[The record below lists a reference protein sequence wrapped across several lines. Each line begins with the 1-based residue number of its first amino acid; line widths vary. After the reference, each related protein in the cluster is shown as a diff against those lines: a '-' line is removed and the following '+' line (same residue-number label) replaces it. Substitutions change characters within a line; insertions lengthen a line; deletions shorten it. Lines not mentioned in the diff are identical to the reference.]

1 MTIQDLHIAFKVE
14 VDKNAINIG
23 ISGSPSFLPEEIDH
37 WLYTALLNKISTKF
51 TGNNQLSTPFE
62 GSVKRV
68 SDLEDLVH
76 TDKGVALLPESDTN
90 RLVLSDFRAKTSYA
104 GKVQDKRMFFVSAIL
119 NFGAN
124 KKTTVNLIN
133 HTQANNFLETYNNKP
148 WIPTPVGVLE
158 DNSMVIYVDKDIV
171 NAPYSLDLT
180 YVKYPIRI
188 NNEDITSGMHDI
200 PEYMQY
206 EVIRYAAMLAIE
218 NIESPRTQTNPQI
231 SQNVE

>member
-68 SDLEDLVH
+68 SDLEGLVH

-90 RLVLSDFRAKTSYA
+90 IAIVPFPAPEIKVSLEGSLYFSNLADSLSLVGL
-104 GKVQDKRMFFVSAIL
+104 
-119 NFGAN
+119 
-124 KKTTVNLIN
+124 
-133 HTQANNFLETYNNKP
+133 KP
-148 WIPTPVGVLE
+148 
-158 DNSMVIYVDKDIV
+158 M
-171 NAPYSLDLT
+171 
-180 YVKYPIRI
+180 
-188 NNEDITSGMHDI
+188 NEH
-200 PEYMQY
+200 
-206 EVIRYAAMLAIE
+206 
-218 NIESPRTQTNPQI
+218 
-231 SQNVE
+231 